1 MKKNSPYISKAEFE
15 ALKTG
20 MTYEETV
27 AIIGSECELTSQVDI
42 AGYDTKMYIWHGESA
57 GANANATFQNNALV
71 SKAQIGLK

>member
-1 MKKNSPYISKAEFE
+1 
-15 ALKTG
+15 

-27 AIIGSECELTSQVDI
+27 AIIGSEGELTSQVDI
-42 AGYDTKMYIWHGESA
+42 AGYDTKMYIWHGEST